1 MENFRSKEIQNK
13 TSKFKSQIGKPE
25 WKVNQHKEKLDEG
38 RWKEKRKKE
47 VSKTAQDCG
56 QKTQQQAYIT
66 TNFIKVR
73 YSEKATKN

>member
-1 MENFRSKEIQNK
+1 MKSKSAQTKI
-13 TSKFKSQIGKPE
+13 
-25 WKVNQHKEKLDEG
+25 
-38 RWKEKRKKE
+38 RWGEMKRKKN
-47 VSKTAQDCG
+47 KTNLKTTQDCG